1 MMPLSALLSNA
12 LSGKPPVAKPDAPAP
27 AALVEDAVSAVFGLA
42 LAGLGLAQGVPADD
56 GMAGNDQ
63 ADAQQTDQPL
73 AGQGLLAALGSMNPP
88 LPALDE
94 ATKPDTA
101 AGNAL
106 LSAAMMPATA
116 QAVPSPAVAAP
127 VIAGRAMQSAV
138 TCLAPAMPNMPQ
150 AGQSSSLGAQDVA
163 ARNQTTSR
171 VAGQA
176 ERPQA
181 AAAVAAT
188 FSGLADDVKER
199 PSVTAAAPLQLAT
212 GSSSTGDVAPVH
224 APAAVKAATP
234 LSPSGQQLLAALGN
248 RISIQTRQGIENTT
262 IRLDPPL
269 LGSVEIAIRREG
281 GALQVRLSASNA
293 EVVQQLHGISDNLRQ
308 DLGSRQYTQVAVT
321 VADGGRGSD
330 RHDGRSQQGDTP
342 WQQRPGRAL
351 AEAGDDERNAAFR
364 LG

>member
-27 AALVEDAVSAVFGLA
+27 AAPVEDAVSAVFGLA
-42 LAGLGLAQGVPADD
+42 LAGLGLQQGQPADS
-56 GMAGNDQ
+56 GMPEGDKG
-63 ADAQQTDQPL
+63 DALQTDQPL

-94 ATKPDTA
+94 ATKPDVP
-101 AGNAL
+101 AGSAL
-106 LSAAMMPATA
+106 LGAAMM
-116 QAVPSPAVAAP
+116 QAP
-127 VIAGRAMQSAV
+127 VLPASLSPMVMSASSGRAMQPA
-138 TCLAPAMPNMPQ
+138 APGVVQQ
-150 AGQSSSLGAQDVA
+150 AGQPSPFVAETVAGDAA
-163 ARNQTTSR
+163 ARDQAAIRT
-171 VAGQA
+171 AGA
-176 ERPQA
+176 VDRPQA
-181 AAAVAAT
+181 AAGIAAA
-188 FSGLADDVKER
+188 FSGIADDVKER
-199 PSVTAAAPLQLAT
+199 PAAAMPSLQPATGVAGASDTAA
-212 GSSSTGDVAPVH
+212 VH
-224 APAAVKAATP
+224 APAAPKAAVQTQQA
-234 LSPSGQQLLAALGN
+234 GQQLLAALGD
-248 RISIQTRQGIENTT
+248 RISVQTRHGIENTT

-269 LGSVEIAIRREG
+269 LGSIEIAIRREG

-330 RHDGRSQQGDTP
+330 RNDGRSQRDDAP

-351 AEAGDDERNAAFR
+351 AEAGDDERSAAFR